1 MKALKL
7 YLCFMNFIL
16 SLQNF
21 FQCKYLLLPAATTV
35 ITIELNKWAKAKKWK
50 KSIIISIVL
59 LPQPNNK
66 NITKNERKYSL
77 TWNCNVVGQ
86 DIFFVP
92 HLNQSS
98 SAQQYQ
104 QIYRQQKKE
113 SSKGVEIK
121 VTNEQLNDH
130 LLLLLVTNTI

>member
-1 MKALKL
+1 M
-7 YLCFMNFIL
+7 
-16 SLQNF
+16 
-21 FQCKYLLLPAATTV
+21 
-35 ITIELNKWAKAKKWK
+35 
-50 KSIIISIVL
+50 
-59 LPQPNNK
+59 
-66 NITKNERKYSL
+66 
-77 TWNCNVVGQ
+77 VGQ